1 LSTEGDLLWRYETG
15 GWVDSSPVLDDDGV
29 LYVGSGDQNVY
40 AIDTGAE
47 GPDDSPWPMF
57 GADRK
62 GTSRQVSSRRRD

>member
-1 LSTEGDLLWRYETG
+1 M
-15 GWVDSSPVLDDDGV
+15 DSSPVLDDDGV